1 MSYRLSD
8 RPVAS
13 TDNAPTVS
21 VVIINWNG
29 KAHLARCLA
38 ALAAQ
43 TYRDF
48 EVIVVD
54 NGSTDGSVAF
64 VREQYPAVR
73 LICNDRNLG
82 FARANNQGI
91 AIARGRYIAI
101 LNNDTQAE
109 PQWLAALVSAAERHP
124 KMGAFAPLVLFN
136 DRRDVID
143 SAGLTVSVLGHGIQN
158 LLGERVERV
167 KCPCEVFGVSAT
179 AALFRRELLQDI
191 GLFDE
196 DYFIYYE
203 DVDLAWRAR
212 LRGWRALLVPEAVV
226 YHAHSAT
233 VGRGSPFKKRLL
245 TRNRLWTIA
254 KDYHFPAIVFFLPLI
269 VAFELGF
276 VVLSLIQGDVAAL
289 TGLWQGVT
297 GLPGAL
303 RKRTAIQSSRTASFR
318 ELAPLM
324 HWFNAPFST
333 WRLRRDLGRL

>member
-1 MSYRLSD
+1 MFYRLPDSLATSAD
-8 RPVAS
+8 
-13 TDNAPTVS
+13 TPTVS

-29 KAHLARCLA
+29 KEHLARCLA
-38 ALAAQ
+38 SLEAQ

-48 EVIVVD
+48 ETIVVD

-64 VREQYPAVR
+64 VRERFPAIR

-91 AIARGRYIAI
+91 AMARGRYIAL
-101 LNNDTQAE
+101 LNNDTQTE
-109 PQWLAALVSAAERHP
+109 PQWLEALIHAAETHP
-124 KMGAFAPLVLFN
+124 EIGAFAPLVLFN
-136 DRRDVID
+136 DRRDTVD
-143 SAGLTVSVLGHGIQN
+143 SAGLKVSVLGHGIQN
-158 LLGERVERV
+158 LLGEHVERV
-167 KCPCEVFGVSAT
+167 GGVCEVFGVSAT
-179 AALFRRELLQDI
+179 AALFRRELLQDV

-212 LRGWRALLVPEAVV
+212 LRGWRSFLVPQAIV

-245 TRNRLWTIA
+245 MRNRLWTVA
-254 KDYHFPAIVFFLPLI
+254 KDYHFPALIFFLPLI

-276 VVLSLIQGDVAAL
+276 AVLSLIKGDTASL
-289 TGLWQGVT
+289 TGLWQGLT

-303 RKRTAIQSSRTASFR
+303 GKRASIQSNRKASFR
-318 ELAPLM
+318 EMAPLM
-324 HWFNAPFST
+324 HWFGSPFST
-333 WRLRRDLGRL
+333 WRVRRGIGRL

>member
-1 MSYRLSD
+1 MS
-8 RPVAS
+8 
-13 TDNAPTVS
+13 APAVS

-29 KAHLARCLA
+29 KEHLARCLA
-38 ALAAQ
+38 SLEAQ

-48 EVIVVD
+48 EIIIVD

-64 VREQYPAVR
+64 IRERFPEVR
-73 LICNDRNLG
+73 LICNEHNLG

-91 AIARGRYIAI
+91 AIARGRYVAI
-101 LNNDTQAE
+101 LNNDTQVE
-109 PQWLAALVSAAERHP
+109 PQWLEALVHAAETHP
-124 KMGAFAPLVLFN
+124 EIGAFASLVLFN
-136 DRRDVID
+136 DKRDTVD

-158 LLGERVERV
+158 LLGEGIEQVSGVR
-167 KCPCEVFGVSAT
+167 EVFGVSAT

-196 DYFIYYE
+196 DYFAYYE

-233 VGRGSPFKKRLL
+233 AGRGSPFKKRLL

-254 KDYHFPAIVFFLPLI
+254 KDYHFPAIIFFLPLI
-269 VAFELGF
+269 VAFEVGF
-276 VVLSLIQGDVAAL
+276 AVLSLIKGDVAVS

-324 HWFNAPFST
+324 HWFNSPFSAL
-333 WRLRRDLGRL
+333 RLHRRLGRL

>member
-1 MSYRLSD
+1 MSCCSPDLPAVSSD
-8 RPVAS
+8 
-13 TDNAPTVS
+13 APTVS
-21 VVIINWNG
+21 IVIINWNG
-29 KAHLARCLA
+29 KEHLACCLA

-64 VREQYPAVR
+64 LRERYPAVR
-73 LICNDRNLG
+73 LIGNDRNLG

-91 AIARGRYIAI
+91 AVARGRYIVI

-109 PQWLAALVSAAERHP
+109 PQWLEALVNAAERHP
-124 KMGAFAPLVLFN
+124 EMGAFAPLVLFN

-167 KCPCEVFGVSAT
+167 QGACEVFGVSAT
-179 AALFRRELLQDI
+179 AALFRREMLQDI

-212 LRGWRALLVPEAVV
+212 LRGWRSLLVPEAVV

-269 VAFELGF
+269 LAFEVGF
-276 VVLSLIQGDVAAL
+276 IVLSLLRRDVAPV
-289 TGLWQGVT
+289 TGFWQGVT

-303 RKRTAIQSSRTASFR
+303 RKRTSIQSSRTASFR
-318 ELAPLM
+318 QLASFM
-324 HWFNAPFST
+324 HWFNSPFST